1 MTCVLQIL
9 FLLDVDNVA
18 FNHMLSER
26 VRTRVQKR
34 ACVQLGDPDAR
45 ALAFS
50 NQVHAVLIICT
61 LLYNVY
67 QNPFPI
73 AKFIM
78 FWPLFWVGGVADC
91 VFGGGTPL
99 EILQRVG
106 STTVALVAGFLCYF
120 INWLLITGDIG

>member
-1 MTCVLQIL
+1 MCWVFGTVQIL
-9 FLLDVDNVA
+9 PPPLA
-18 FNHMLSER
+18 EAKTPTHES
-26 VRTRVQKR
+26 
-34 ACVQLGDPDAR
+34 G

-50 NQVHAVLIICT
+50 NQVHAVLIICP

-67 QNPFPI
+67 QNPSPI

-120 INWLLITGDIG
+120 INWLLVTGDIGL